1 MAAAAGTPAAKL
13 LDFSQPLDV
22 PLLDATVTAFYGAA
36 STEEVSLA
44 TGFYYISAYTASP
57 VVASDDG
64 ASTPCS
70 NMSVGFARRPQCNE
84 LTWPAAS
91 ISWDPLTKSANMHCN
106 SRRACWQPKFDRNS
120 SRTLHLGHL
129 VP

>member
-44 TGFYYISAYTASP
+44 AGFCYISAFTASTA
-57 VVASDDG
+57 VVSDEGTPSTMQQYFIGICTKASVHR
-64 ASTPCS
+64 A
-70 NMSVGFARRPQCNE
+70 V
-84 LTWPAAS
+84 LT
-91 ISWDPLTKSANMHCN
+91 C
-106 SRRACWQPKFDRNS
+106 
-120 SRTLHLGHL
+120 
-129 VP
+129 

>member
-44 TGFYYISAYTASP
+44 AGFCYISAHIASP
-57 VVASDDG
+57 VMAIDEGTSV
-64 ASTPCS
+64 PCS
-70 NMSVGFARRPQCNE
+70 NISSGFARRPRCTE
-84 LTWPAAS
+84 LS
-91 ISWDPLTKSANMHCN
+91 
-106 SRRACWQPKFDRNS
+106 
-120 SRTLHLGHL
+120 
-129 VP
+129 